1 MNTLLDT
8 SKRIYHVFICSGHPS
23 HVSNGFR
30 LLATQ
35 QGLTCPDCGMPVKDI
50 TEAELGKAFFA
61 FSRPDL
67 GRAE

>member
-8 SKRIYHVFICSGHPS
+8 SKKIYHVFLCSGQPS

-35 QGLTCPDCGMPVKDI
+35 QGLTCPDCGMPVKDV
-50 TEAELGKAFFA
+50 TETPVGKFFFA
-61 FSRPDL
+61 VSRPDL